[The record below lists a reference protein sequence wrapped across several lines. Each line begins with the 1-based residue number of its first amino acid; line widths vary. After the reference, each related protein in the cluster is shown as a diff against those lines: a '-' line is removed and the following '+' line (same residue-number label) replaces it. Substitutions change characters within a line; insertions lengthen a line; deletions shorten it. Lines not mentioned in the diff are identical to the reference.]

1 MKISIVTPVFNNEK
15 TIEKTIKSI
24 LKQKDKDLEYIIIDG
39 KSTDRTMDVVKKYID
54 DIDVVVSE
62 KDYGIS
68 DAYNKGIKLSS
79 GDIIGIVAADDQL
92 IDGTIDQIN
101 QLYDGSDII
110 SGNVVEYNGKRYKKI
125 LSNSELKLLRY
136 MTSICHPA
144 TFIRKDAY
152 EKYGLYSLDYKCA
165 IDREL
170 FLRFYLSGASFQFVN
185 SYFSFMSSGG
195 ISNSNPCKY
204 AFIEDKIISQKY
216 GLSMLEANIFY
227 YKSVAKY
234 YIGVSVKFILKSLNL
249 LNWQMNKFQKKGFY
263 MSFKEI
269 EELKKLIIL

>member
-24 LKQKDKDLEYIIIDG
+24 LKQKNKNLEYIIIDG

-54 DIDVVVSE
+54 DIDLVVSE
-62 KDYGIS
+62 KDHGIS
-68 DAYNKGIKLSS
+68 DAYNKGIKLCS
-79 GDIIGIVAADDQL
+79 GEIIGIIAADDQL

-125 LSNSELKLLRY
+125 MSNPKLELLRY

-165 IDREL
+165 MDREL
-170 FLRFYLSGASFQFVN
+170 FLRFYLSGASFQLIN

-216 GLSMLEANIFY
+216 GLPVFEANIFY

-234 YIGVSVKFILKSLNL
+234 YIGVFLKFALKSLNL
-249 LNWQMNKFQKKGFY
+249 LNWQMNNFQNKGLY
-263 MSFKEI
+263 MSFNEI
-269 EELKKLIIL
+269 EKLKKQIIL